1 MLGQW
6 PQRKF
11 SGLKDGFQDDRLP
24 SVLLNF
30 KSSLFNLFSPPPLQQ
45 IFARNLLYVEYW
57 EKREII
63 VKNLKRQGPIE
74 SPKVQM
80 TEQRKNSDVI
90 NELKTP
96 NLEKRIL

>member
-1 MLGQW
+1 MIAYPLCC
-6 PQRKF
+6 
-11 SGLKDGFQDDRLP
+11 LILN
-24 SVLLNF
+24 LL
-30 KSSLFNLFSPPPLQQ
+30 SSTFFLLLLQ